1 MYYHIIVVIAR
12 VLHTHQTGLPRLF
25 RTTYVYN
32 IIHYPSANTHFI
44 IIIFFRLSACNVT
57 VVNERKKP
65 KSK

>member
-32 IIHYPSANTHFI
+32 IIYPSANTHFI
-44 IIIFFRLSACNVT
+44 IIIFFDCPRVM
-57 VVNERKKP
+57 
-65 KSK
+65 